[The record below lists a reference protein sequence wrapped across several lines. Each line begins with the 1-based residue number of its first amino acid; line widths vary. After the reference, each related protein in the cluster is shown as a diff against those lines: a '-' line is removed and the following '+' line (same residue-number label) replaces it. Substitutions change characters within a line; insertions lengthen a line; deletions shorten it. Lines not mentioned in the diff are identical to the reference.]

1 MKTVKR
7 KIAILILLVTATFHI
22 FPTAVWANSAIK
34 EWSGSDASGVSVME
48 KSCPV
53 TVKNEK
59 LTFDIPMFP
68 DYYYGNSEDF
78 VEYRASVTA
87 RYEFYN
93 PKDYDVTAT
102 LAFPFGVT
110 PEYASTDSENGL
122 SITDLERY
130 GVKLDGEAVPT
141 LSLRHTY
148 FQRYGETFETTEH
161 LARLR
166 DGYATEGILNKDTT
180 VTAYNYKV
188 SGTKSSCS
196 ASISVDGIGE
206 ERFIVSYYGYY
217 SVHEDEI
224 KLGIDVD
231 ERAAKDSF
239 TVYCIGKP
247 LDDTVN
253 PVLFTNS
260 RENQTA
266 EGTVTLKST
275 EQMTLC
281 EFAMTN
287 YSPESGVSE
296 TDRFNAV
303 VDCIRSNWEKLGRII
318 GDWDVFNVEDS
329 LMRWYMYE
337 MTVPAGETVINDVT
351 APLYPDIDD
360 GFVPSLYTY
369 NYLLSPARSWAGFGK
384 LDIEI
389 ITPYYLIEC
398 DIFPEFEKTESGYA
412 TSLNGLPSGELRF
425 TLSSD
430 PSPKREITPYTFL
443 GIGLYAVI
451 IGVTVALPAAA
462 IITVTVII
470 VKKHRKTR

>member
-7 KIAILILLVTATFHI
+7 KITILILLVTATFHI
-22 FPTAVWANSAIK
+22 FPTAVWANSAMK
-34 EWSGSDASGVSVME
+34 AWDGTDASGVSVME
-48 KSCPV
+48 KACPV

-68 DYYYGNSEDF
+68 DYYYGDSEDF

-93 PKDYDVTAT
+93 PKNYDVTTA
-102 LAFPFGVT
+102 LAFPFGVF
-110 PEYASTDSENGL
+110 PEYVDAGNEDFYSPTSLD
-122 SITDLERY
+122 RY
-130 GVKLDGEAVPT
+130 GVTLNGEATETV
-141 LSLRHTY
+141 LRHTY
-148 FQRYGETFETTEH
+148 FDRYGETFDTAEQ

-166 DGYATEGILNKDTT
+166 GNFAEGGFLHSGTR
-180 VTAYNYKV
+180 VTAYNYNV
-188 SGTKSSCS
+188 TDTNSEDGCY
-196 ASISVDGIGE
+196 ASFEIDGIGE
-206 ERFIVSYYGYY
+206 SRYAVTDYGYY
-217 SVHEDEI
+217 SFHGDGVKVGVYINE
-224 KLGIDVD
+224 
-231 ERAAKDSF
+231 AKGDNSF
-239 TVYCIGKP
+239 TVYIIGSP
-247 LDDTVN
+247 IPNALQ
-253 PVLFTNS
+253 PQLFKNS
-260 RENQTA
+260 RENQKA

-275 EQMTLC
+275 DQMTLYD
-281 EFAMTN
+281 FAMMN
-287 YSPESGVSE
+287 YDPEGDIME
-296 TDRFNAV
+296 IDRFNAV
-303 VDCIRSNWEKLGRII
+303 IDCIITSWENGKII
-318 GDWDVFNVEDS
+318 SEWGILNIDQS

-451 IGVTVALPAAA
+451 IGVTVVLPAAA